1 MTPIKIVARGLSDT
15 LESLLPYTLASL
27 LWWPCLLSILP
38 APGAT
43 LALFRFTDPRFIAA
57 SYERPGL
64 RDSIAYGIRSS
75 GRAWKLALL
84 LSVVGGI
91 LVYNLRFYGSHG
103 GRWAV
108 LGPLWLVLLGV
119 WSLIGLSACACAA
132 LFDLPALP
140 AFRQA
145 AMATLAFL
153 PRGALVGFLLLI
165 ILAVSGF
172 LVVPLVMFM
181 PAAVTAIINR
191 LLLAN
196 LQIPIPDPLAPTE
209 ERRVEE
215 AQGRAARRFG
225 P

>member
-1 MTPIKIVARGLSDT
+1 MTPIRIVARGLSDT

-27 LWWPCLLSILP
+27 LWWPCLLSIIA

-43 LALFRFTDPRFIAA
+43 LALFRFTDPRSIAA

-64 RDSIAYGIRSS
+64 RDSITYGVRGL
-75 GRAWKLALL
+75 GRAWKLTLL
-84 LSVVGGI
+84 IGVVGGV

-103 GRWAV
+103 GRLAV
-108 LGPLWLVLLGV
+108 LGPLWLVLLGI
-119 WSLIGLSACACAA
+119 WALIGLSAWACAA
-132 LFDLPALP
+132 LFELPALP
-140 AFRQA
+140 AIRQA

-153 PRGALVGFLLLI
+153 PRGAVVGFLLLI
-165 ILAVSGF
+165 LLAVSGL

-181 PAAVTAIINR
+181 PATVAAISNR

-196 LQIPIPDPLAPTE
+196 LQIPIPDSLAPTE

-215 AQGRAARRFG
+215 AQRRAARRFG